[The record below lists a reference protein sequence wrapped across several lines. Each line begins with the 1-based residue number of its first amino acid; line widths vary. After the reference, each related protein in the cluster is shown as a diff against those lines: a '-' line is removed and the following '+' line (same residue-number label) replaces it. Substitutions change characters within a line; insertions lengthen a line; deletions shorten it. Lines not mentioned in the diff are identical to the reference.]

1 MVRLKTKERFKIK
14 IELQYYNCNIF
25 NNDVTLSVCV
35 CVCVFARANFKGYGE
50 KALTPEAVA
59 QRSSV
64 KKVFLEIWQ
73 NSQKKSVLEFLF
85 LLKKRLWHWQENTCT
100 RVSLFNKTETVAQ
113 GFFCEFCKIYKNIF
127 FTEHLW
133 ATATRL
139 LQVKQ
144 KKKKKNY
151 FP

>member
-1 MVRLKTKERFKIK
+1 M
-14 IELQYYNCNIF
+14 
-25 NNDVTLSVCV
+25 
-35 CVCVFARANFKGYGE
+35 CVFARANFKGYGE

-100 RVSLFNKTETVAQ
+100 RVSLFIKTETLAQ
-113 GFFCEFCKIYKNIF
+113 VFFCEFCKIYKNIF